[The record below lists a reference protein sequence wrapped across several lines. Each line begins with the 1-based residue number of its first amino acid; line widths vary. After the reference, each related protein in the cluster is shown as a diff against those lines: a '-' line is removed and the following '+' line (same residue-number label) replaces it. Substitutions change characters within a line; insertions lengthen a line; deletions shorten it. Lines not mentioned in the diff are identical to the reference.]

1 MLALALLGSSAA
13 QQGAAT
19 GEPIVFATTPP
30 PKGFL
35 HQPYHFKLEAQGGI
49 TPLRWEV
56 TNGSPPE
63 GIELAPDGTLSG
75 APTEVDSFHF
85 VVTVTDSGKPVAQKK
100 KEFSIEVVDEHEAS
114 HIYSGNDGNLMFLRP
129 GNLYLVCNMLSV
141 EAFEIGTTQQVYW
154 LRVPPADKMWK
165 GTYARIAQ
173 VDLRQLPIAPEM
185 ILDVLGVG
193 TIDDNLLRWPLP
205 VMRFDNYR
213 DAYALLWSFP
223 LEDHWAAQKEVWYD
237 RKSLLPVEVRL
248 YDARG
253 RMAVQALLSDPQ
265 ALAPTQEDAAGG
277 ADAPR
282 MATNYDLLFPETQT
296 RLHLRLAHPSLRN
309 GNIPNTKTFQ
319 VLQQTHLDNPQVKD
333 VYDLDRGPA
342 TQP

>member
-1 MLALALLGSSAA
+1 MGKNRTEEIRGGAEYRCAPAWNAGLVALMGALALLAGCCSK
-13 QQGAAT
+13 
-19 GEPIVFATTPP
+19 P
-30 PKGFL
+30 
-35 HQPYHFKLEAQGGI
+35 QPQAYWGPTLGVQ
-49 TPLRWEV
+49 EV
-56 TNGSPPE
+56 VQTINANNQRIPSVWCY
-63 GIELAPDGTLSG
+63 L
-75 APTEVDSFHF
+75 
-85 VVTVTDSGKPVAQKK
+85 
-100 KEFSIEVVDEHEAS
+100 KEFSVEVLDEHEAS
-114 HIYSGNDGNLMFLRP
+114 HIYSGNDGNLIFQRP
-129 GNLYLVCNMLSV
+129 RNLYLVCNMLSV

-154 LRVPPADKMWK
+154 LKVPPADKMWK
-165 GTYARIAQ
+165 GTYARIAG

-223 LEDHWAAQKEVWYD
+223 LEDHWAALKEVWYD

-265 ALAPTQEDAAGG
+265 PLAATQEDAAGA

-309 GNIPNTKTFQ
+309 GNIPNAKTFQ
-319 VLQQTHLDNPQVKD
+319 VLQQTHLDNPEVKD